1 MAASSDAGDAELA
14 RAMQEQ
20 EDLGAFR
27 GAQDMDIGAGPMQSS
42 MDHDDMWGG
51 FDGELPLHWLWAF
64 FSSPWH

>member
-1 MAASSDAGDAELA
+1 MAASGDAELA

-42 MDHDDMWGG
+42 MDHDDMGGG
-51 FDGELPLHWLWAF
+51 FDGELPM
-64 FSSPWH
+64 

>member
-1 MAASSDAGDAELA
+1 
-14 RAMQEQ
+14 MQEQ

-42 MDHDDMWGG
+42 MDHDDMGGG
-51 FDGELPLHWLWAF
+51 FDGELPLQWLWAF